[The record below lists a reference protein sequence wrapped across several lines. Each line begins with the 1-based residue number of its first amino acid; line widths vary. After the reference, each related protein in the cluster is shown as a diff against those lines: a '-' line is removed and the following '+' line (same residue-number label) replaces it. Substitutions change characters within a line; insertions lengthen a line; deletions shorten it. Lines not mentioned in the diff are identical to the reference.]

1 MASRVRTDCT
11 KDEALAPSNTRTAT
25 ERGHKTAPQRRRKSD
40 NSELIM
46 ASVSESMMAPAV
58 LKPPRP
64 VTESRYLRRKGA
76 RGGRVDLLWLP
87 SACKDNEARRTRQR
101 ASSLND
107 AAQWPPTARSS
118 QCGWAAHRFGVVLAC
133 TDDSS
138 HRTLSSTVAFATE
151 GCCADQWSDRLEMV
165 EIPGEVRAEEGGRGA
180 RGAKEVRPTR
190 GPGRERTASCTRGS
204 RGPSNRRSL
213 ARATLPDGI
222 LTGLNP
228 VGLATGPLGNRCA
241 AVNHEV

>member
-1 MASRVRTDCT
+1 MHAHVDRSDAIATFRLHLNASSSTDPVMASRVRTDCT
-11 KDEALAPSNTRTAT
+11 KDEALTPSNTRTAT

-101 ASSLND
+101 ASTFQPQRRCPM
-107 AAQWPPTARSS
+107 AADGSKQPVWLGCPPL
-118 QCGWAAHRFGVVLAC
+118 W
-133 TDDSS
+133 
-138 HRTLSSTVAFATE
+138 
-151 GCCADQWSDRLEMV
+151 
-165 EIPGEVRAEEGGRGA
+165 
-180 RGAKEVRPTR
+180 R
-190 GPGRERTASCTRGS
+190 GPGLHRRLCTLDAQLH
-204 RGPSNRRSL
+204 RRL
-213 ARATLPDGI
+213 RHRRL
-222 LTGLNP
+222 L
-228 VGLATGPLGNRCA
+228 R
-241 AVNHEV
+241 